1 MYVNHPKNS
10 PSGLGAFKPMKQL
23 TFLFVLVLGVVF
35 STVASKPG
43 KEKEVKIKTSAVCDM
58 CKERIEKN
66 LTLSKG
72 VSEAVLNLD
81 DKVVT
86 IKYNPKK
93 TDEAALR
100 KVITDTGYDADSQMC
115 NKTAHDKLPECCQK
129 GNEAHGHH

>member
-1 MYVNHPKNS
+1 
-10 PSGLGAFKPMKQL
+10 MKQL

-35 STVASKPG
+35 STAANKPG
-43 KEKEVKIKTSAVCDM
+43 KEKEVKIKTSAVCDD

-72 VSEAVLNLD
+72 VTEAVLNLD

-93 TDEAALR
+93 TDEATLR
-100 KVITDTGYDADSQMC
+100 KVITDTGYDADNQVCSQA
-115 NKTAHDKLPECCQK
+115 AHDKLPKCCQK